1 MVKHNNALPSTH
13 LRKHWDGY
21 VRTWFNQPARKI
33 RRANNRKDKGAKI
46 FPRPI
51 EKLRPLVSAC
61 SRKYNT
67 KIRYGRGFTLT
78 ELKAAKLN
86 ARFAQSVG
94 IAVDH
99 RRVNTS
105 EECLQRN
112 SQRLEQYKSKLILFP
127 RRDGKF
133 KQGMIA
139 DSTADKL
146 KAADQNTDKH
156 LMAKPAQKHRSKPV
170 KITKEMQ
177 ALKAYRRLR
186 IEKTNQKWKGLREKK
201 AKEVAEKAK

>member
-21 VRTWFNQPARKI
+21 VRTWFNQPARKT
-33 RRANNRKDKGAKI
+33 RRANARSAKATRI

-51 EKLRPLVSAC
+51 EKLRPLVHAC
-61 SRKYNT
+61 TRKYNS
-67 KIRYGRGFTLT
+67 KIRYGFGFTLR
-78 ELKAAKLN
+78 ELKKAKLS

-105 EECLQRN
+105 EETLNRN
-112 SQRLEQYKSKLILFP
+112 AQRLEQYKNKLILFP

-133 KQGMIA
+133 KQGEIA

-146 KAADQNTDKH
+146 KGADQNTDKH
-156 LMAKPAQKHRSKPV
+156 LLARPAPKKREAPV
-170 KITKEMQ
+170 KITDEMKNF
-177 ALKAYRRLR
+177 KAYRTLR
-186 IEKTNQKWKGLREKK
+186 IERTNKKWKGQRERKAQLAAEAKK
-201 AKEVAEKAK
+201 